1 MKRLQEFFV
10 RVRPVFHTALLLL
23 STIYIL
29 LIPLGF
35 VAKDNRWHTEEISLI
50 GILLII
56 SSQLLESITDLT
68 FGKDG
73 ISAKFQQLEEK
84 QEQQK
89 DQLSSQQAE
98 IRSLQ
103 VALQGIVT
111 RFELDKLI
119 GLNKAE
125 SFLCYYSE
133 DLYDEIKRLRAMKL
147 VQNHEGVGLETLRR
161 EYKDKSQKFDLKRF
175 FYITDQGQE
184 YLKLRGEMIQGAT
197 DSQSANI

>member
-1 MKRLQEFFV
+1 MGTNQLQEFFV

-23 STIYIL
+23 TTIYVL
-29 LIPLGF
+29 LIPFGF
-35 VAKDNRWHTEEISLI
+35 VAKDNRWQTEEIVLL

-68 FGKDG
+68 IGKEG
-73 ISAKFQQLEEK
+73 ISAKFKQLEEK
-84 QEQQK
+84 QEKQK
-89 DQLSSQQAE
+89 DQLSRQQAE

-111 RFELDKLI
+111 RFELDKLM
-119 GLNKAE
+119 GLSKEE

-133 DLYDEIKRLRAMKL
+133 DLYDELKRLRAMKL
-147 VQNHEGVGLETLRR
+147 VQNHEGVGLETIRR

-184 YLKLRGEMIQGAT
+184 YLKLRGEMMQGST
-197 DSQSANI
+197 DLQ